1 MPGGRGRGESAQRGV
16 NAECHSPLFK
26 MRGAELPMG
35 CGLEQ
40 YIWLMVWAVEGSWSK
55 WKFAIYQILMWKCT
69 SIWSEVLVHS
79 DR

>member
-1 MPGGRGRGESAQRGV
+1 MPGGWGRDESAQRGV
-16 NAECHSPLFK
+16 NAEYHSPLFK

-35 CGLEQ
+35 CGLER
-40 YIWLMVWAVEGSWSK
+40 YVWHIVWAVEGSWSK
-55 WKFAIYQILMWKCT
+55 WKVSIYQRHTWRYA